1 VAQNP
6 PKYSKRA
13 LVTVTGVKARLLLI
27 AIMENTWGAIGK
39 YIISRLSHEQNNK
52 PDR

>member
-1 VAQNP
+1 MTIQGIGNSNRGKGWVIADCNYG
-6 PKYSKRA
+6 KY
-13 LVTVTGVKARLLLI
+13 L
-27 AIMENTWGAIGK
+27 GAIGK